1 MNKKSNKIIIPI
13 LVFAAF
19 VGGSTWTYLVIN
31 QLSRGTITS
40 ITNKI
45 KAERNTV
52 LSAFVL

>member
-31 QLSRGTITS
+31 QVGEQSLQ
-40 ITNKI
+40 
-45 KAERNTV
+45 
-52 LSAFVL
+52 